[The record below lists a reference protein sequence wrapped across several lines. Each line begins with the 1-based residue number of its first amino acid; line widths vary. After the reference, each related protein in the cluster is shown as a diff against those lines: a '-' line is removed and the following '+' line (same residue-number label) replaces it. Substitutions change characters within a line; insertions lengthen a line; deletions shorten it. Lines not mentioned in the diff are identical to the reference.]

1 MNIKSLKT
9 ELKTILN
16 KLFPTFLNDYSNLKD
31 LKYMLHILKFLITS
45 NIPLPYHNRIE
56 LIKSFFKISLNIESP
71 HTLAEILAYTT
82 TILETPKSIKGC
94 FVEAGCYKGGSTAKF
109 SLATAI
115 TKRKLIVFD
124 SFEGIPETYEKHDK
138 DIWGRLTGFKKG
150 DYCGTLTEVR
160 ENVLKYGNLNVCEFI
175 KGWFEDTM
183 PNFKQP
189 IAGIYLDVDLA
200 SSTRTCLKYLYPLL
214 EPGGV
219 LYSQDGHLP
228 LVIAIFNDTEYWEN
242 EVGCQKPYIEGLG
255 RRKLLKIKK
264 QI

>member
-124 SFEGIPETYEKHDK
+124 SFEGIPETYE
-138 DIWGRLTGFKKG
+138 
-150 DYCGTLTEVR
+150 
-160 ENVLKYGNLNVCEFI
+160 
-175 KGWFEDTM
+175 
-183 PNFKQP
+183 NFKQP